1 MTVLLQGWR
10 THSLESIQK
19 LQTQVHDGTACN
31 HNAIPHA
38 VWSGDSCRFLRGS
51 YSLSQPAFKLRLAS
65 HTSHSLFTTFF
76 SSGKENNSPQL
87 NQLRTLFFFPPRYF
101 KLFHGSFSSDHKSL
115 LFPTSPNCSGFL
127 PGNFPIAFC
136 PSPSTFCTSVP
147 YLWGIQILIWQQKG
161 LSYRLFYLKQL

>member
-19 LQTQVHDGTACN
+19 LQTQVHDCTACN

-51 YSLSQPAFKLRLAS
+51 HSLSQPTFKLRLAS

-87 NQLRTLFFFPPRYF
+87 NQLRTLFFFLQDISNCFMDHSAQTIRVYCFQHP
-101 KLFHGSFSSDHKSL
+101 LTAVVSFQGTFPLPSVLLLQLSAH
-115 LFPTSPNCSGFL
+115 LFPIFGVSKSSYGNKRGFL
-127 PGNFPIAFC
+127 TDYFI
-136 PSPSTFCTSVP
+136 
-147 YLWGIQILIWQQKG
+147 
-161 LSYRLFYLKQL
+161 